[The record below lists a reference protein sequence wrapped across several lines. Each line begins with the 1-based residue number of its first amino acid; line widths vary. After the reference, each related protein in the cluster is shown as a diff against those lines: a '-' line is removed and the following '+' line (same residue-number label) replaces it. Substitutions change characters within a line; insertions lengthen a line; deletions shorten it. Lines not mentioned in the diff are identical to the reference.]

1 MKLTVLVDNATLTD
15 SYYLAEPGLS
25 LHIEDAGLR
34 LLFDAGYSDVFLTN
48 ARRAGIDLLDLD
60 WVALSHGHL
69 DHTWGLDALIR
80 HRVESAHLLCGKE
93 RGEKER
99 RERPR
104 LLAHPRAFDS
114 RHAGSLPEIGTLLAG
129 DKLSRHFELILS
141 REPVW
146 LSKTLVWLGEIPR
159 ANDFEHP
166 VPMGRRLSAD
176 GETPDTVPDDTALA
190 HVAEDGLTVITGC
203 AHAGVCNTVEH
214 ARRVTGVD
222 RVRAVIGG
230 FHLLGAPAARLAA
243 TADHLAALNLEAL
256 YPCHCTDLAAK
267 LALAA
272 RCPVRE
278 VGSGSVLRR

>member
-48 ARRAGIDLLDLD
+48 ARRAGIDLLALD

-80 HRVESAHLLCGKE
+80 HRVESEHLLRGK
-93 RGEKER
+93 
-99 RERPR
+99 ERPR

-114 RHAGSLPEIGTLLAG
+114 RSAAPLPEIGSLLVR
-129 DKLSRHFELILS
+129 DKLSRQFELVLS
-141 REPVW
+141 REPVR
-146 LSKTLVWLGEIPR
+146 LSESLIWLGEIPR
-159 ANDFEHP
+159 NNDFEHP
-166 VPMGRRLSAD
+166 APLGLRPDAD
-176 GETPDTVPDDTALA
+176 RDIPDTIPDDTALV
-190 HVAEDGLTVITGC
+190 HVAADGLTVITGC

-214 ARRVTGVD
+214 ARRVTGMD
-222 RVRAVIGG
+222 RVRNIIGG
-230 FHLLGAPAARLAA
+230 FHLLDAPAARLTA
-243 TADHLAALNLEAL
+243 TADYLAALHLDAL

-267 LALAA
+267 IALAA

-278 VGSGSVLRR
+278 VGSGLVLTG